1 MGGRAPCRIHGV
13 MARFK
18 ILVLDGLHPAGLDLL
33 RREPRFDVAE
43 RRALS
48 PADLPA
54 AVADADALLVRSATK
69 VTDAVMAAAPRLKVI
84 GRPGAGVDN
93 IDTEAAARRGIVVL
107 STPGANAEATAE
119 HTIAL
124 LFALA
129 RHVPQ
134 AFASLQAGRWERAQW
149 TGVQLA
155 GKTLGL
161 LGCGRVGRAVAGRAR
176 GLKMSVLAHDPA
188 ADPRHLEACGALA
201 VPFDALLAGSDV
213 LSVHVPLTPETRGLL
228 GREALSRMRP
238 GALLLNCA
246 RGGIVDEAALAEAL
260 RAGRLAGAAL
270 DVFAQEPPPAG
281 HPLLA
286 LPNVV
291 ATPHLGAATAEAQEE
306 AARDLAGQ
314 LSRFLLPGPPPTLL

>member
-1 MGGRAPCRIHGV
+1 
-13 MARFK
+13 MAARLR
-18 ILVLDGLHPAGLDLL
+18 ILVLDGLHPAGMDLL
-33 RREPRFDVAE
+33 RREPGFDVIA

-54 AVADADALLVRSATK
+54 AVSDADALLVRSATK
-69 VTDAVMAAAPRLKVI
+69 VSEAVMAAAPRLKVI

-93 IDTEAAARRGIVVL
+93 IDVAAADRRGIAVL

-129 RHVPQ
+129 RHIPQ
-134 AFASLQAGRWERAQW
+134 AFASLKAGRWERSQW
-149 TGVQLA
+149 TGLQIA

-176 GLKMSVLAHDPA
+176 GLKMRVLAHDPA
-188 ADPRHLEACGALA
+188 ADPRDLEACGA
-201 VPFDALLAGSDV
+201 VPVAFDTLLAGADV
-213 LSVHVPLTPETRGLL
+213 LSLHVPLTAATRGLL
-228 GREALSRMRP
+228 GREALARMKP

-246 RGGIVDEAALAEAL
+246 RGGLVDEAALAEAL

-270 DVFAQEPPPAG
+270 DVFEQEPPPPG

-306 AARDLAGQ
+306 AARDIAGQ
-314 LSRFLLPGPPPTLL
+314 MLRFLLPASHPP